1 MLDLERLYA
10 ERVVYSIPG
19 MDKVGVR
26 EDLVYRTLED
36 QELKLDVYYPTD
48 YRPGEKLPAAL
59 LVHGEWPPQVIRH
72 SKDLGVYITWG
83 QLIAAS
89 GLIAVNFNHRATERL
104 TRVRDAA
111 SDVANLIGYVRY
123 NADDLDID
131 ENRLCIWAFSAGMP
145 LGMWAAL
152 RDAPSYVRC
161 IVAYYGIMDLQPAR
175 DVLPGD
181 IPEETLRDFSALYYL
196 EKYGSKIA
204 PTFIAKAALDSPRL
218 NATIDRF
225 VEEAQRQ
232 GASVELMTHPQG
244 HHGFDVLDDNDR
256 SREIIQRTL
265 EFVREGLVQVP
276 NR

>member
-26 EDLVYRTLED
+26 ENLVYRTLED
-36 QELKLDVYYPTD
+36 QELMLDIYYPTD
-48 YRPGEKLPAAL
+48 YQPGTKRPAAI
-59 LVHGEWPPQVIRH
+59 LVHGEWPPHIIRH

-89 GLIAVNFNHRATERL
+89 GIIAVNFNHRATDRL
-104 TRVRDAA
+104 LKVREAA

-131 ENRLCIWAFSAGMP
+131 EDNLCIWAFSAGMP

-152 RDAPSYVRC
+152 HNAPLYVRA
-161 IVAYYGIMDLQPAR
+161 IVAYYGVMDLQEAR
-175 DVLPGD
+175 NALPEDVSD
-181 IPEETLRDFSALYYL
+181 DTLRDFSALYYL
-196 EKYGSKIA
+196 QEFGSKIA
-204 PTFIAKAALDSPRL
+204 PTFITKADLDNARL
-218 NATIDRF
+218 NASIDHF
-225 VEEAQRQ
+225 VAEAKRL
-232 GASVELMTHPQG
+232 GAPVELMTHPEG

-256 SREIIQRTL
+256 SREIIKRTL
-265 EFVREGLVQVP
+265 EFVSETLKPRS
-276 NR
+276 

>member
-26 EDLVYRTLED
+26 EDLVYRTLDD
-36 QELKLDVYYPTD
+36 QELKLDIYYPTD
-48 YRPGEKLPAAL
+48 YRPGQKLPAVI
-59 LVHGEWPPQVIRH
+59 LVHGEWPPHIIRH

-89 GLIAVNFNHRATERL
+89 GMIAVNFNHRATDRL
-104 TRVRDAA
+104 TRVAEAA

-152 RDAPSYVRC
+152 RDAPPYVRC
-161 IVAYYGIMDLQPAR
+161 IVAYYGVMDLQQAR
-175 DVLPGD
+175 DVLPD
-181 IPEETLRDFSALYYL
+181 VPEETLRDFSAVHYL
-196 EKYGSKIA
+196 EQYGSKVA
-204 PTFIAKAALDSPRL
+204 PIFIAKAGLDSPRL
-218 NATIDRF
+218 NASIDNF
-225 VEEAQRQ
+225 VEEARRLN
-232 GASVELMTHPQG
+232 APVELMVHPEG
-244 HHGFDVLDDNDR
+244 HHGFDVLDDNAR
-256 SREIIQRTL
+256 SREIIGHTL
-265 EFVREGLVQVP
+265 DFVRRWLRGQF
-276 NR
+276 